1 MRVREALNRYQ
12 GNTLATKLVAI
23 STGGTTYVFDSVQ
36 DLLNDMGNYIKD
48 CAYKSGYIQPDL
60 FGIDQVLYIYFDV
73 KE

>member
-12 GNTLATKLVAI
+12 GNTLTTKLHCI
-23 STGGTTYVFDSVQ
+23 SMAGNDYVFDSVQ

-48 CAYKSGYIQPDL
+48 CAYISGYIQPDL
-60 FGIDQVLYIYFDV
+60 FGIDQVMYIYFDV